1 MDHLLNHTPLNS
13 TPIRTP
19 PGKAECLT
27 STKGI
32 KFWKGTSFWNHGI
45 PMGRLQRLNACTS
58 ILVDRSIF
66 PQITSNNI
74 FLEGRVQFITL
85 QLLNNGNMTIV
96 NIYIART
103 SNTRVLMWKW
113 LSEAR
118 FDTPHVIIGSD
129 FNHLEEMDK
138 RRKVGE
144 RLMLRRE
151 VAA

>member
-1 MDHLLNHTPLNS
+1 
-13 TPIRTP
+13 
-19 PGKAECLT
+19 
-27 STKGI
+27 
-32 KFWKGTSFWNHGI
+32 
-45 PMGRLQRLNACTS
+45 
-58 ILVDRSIF
+58 VDRSIF

-118 FDTPHVIIGSD
+118 IDTPHVIIGND